1 MADNTF
7 KTWLQESTTA
17 ASVLLGSALLSLSI
31 WIFGQIYSQNT
42 KRLDSMDLKFEVL
55 TKDIVVIKLND
66 SANTIT
72 INNMKN
78 DIESLKQVDK
88 EYAKS
93 IGELQRSSAQHE
105 QQLRQLNK

>member
-1 MADNTF
+1 
-7 KTWLQESTTA
+7 
-17 ASVLLGSALLSLSI
+17 
-31 WIFGQIYSQNT
+31 
-42 KRLDSMDLKFEVL
+42 MDLKFEVL

-72 INNMKN
+72 ISNMKN

-105 QQLRQLNK
+105 QQLRQLSK